1 MGPYRAY
8 REHRRIEP
16 VRRLAPVTK
25 NEAMEMSDV
34 DRERRLEK
42 EWEAEAIEL
51 PRAKSGVPRLF
62 SDLVP
67 KR

>member
-1 MGPYRAY
+1 MGPYR
-8 REHRRIEP
+8 ENRRIEP

-42 EWEAEAIEL
+42 EWATEAIEL
-51 PRAKSGVPRLF
+51 RRAKSGAPRRF

-67 KR
+67 ER